1 MADQKQQQQQQ
12 QQRPVPWPS
21 NFLHYINLLYP
32 PPPRRPAPLITTS
45 CKFQQTLFQDLTNLV
60 AHSKHDKTKFMA
72 KDYPAGDLDVVD
84 GDVDAGGL
92 SRYVYRIFTY
102 GSLPK
107 HSDFFRHP
115 NGLNCRGT
123 MFLVDTVYGDAQ
135 LIALPM
141 QKFFNYGEGAAGAYA
156 PDRVE
161 NALRAYLKVDGS
173 LLTSYICPFQHKLKF
188 KSRNMPTYREYE
200 VVERS
205 ISEELKAELSKL
217 TSSNV
222 SVDLE
227 LTTPDNIV
235 VIEYADYAVHVLK
248 ARSTRTGNYIDI
260 RSSEFASQYPTIAA
274 HLVEEIPI
282 SQVDVTR
289 TDIEGYVLDMPDG
302 RMVKYKTLSYLST
315 AAALNALRQRH
326 VDKKTMAT
334 SLYKA
339 AADGMLDK
347 VRSLH
352 RLWAAQ
358 RQINDFPLTQLLEQL
373 KKVEAFAEETL
384 DRLIQ
389 TVE

>member
-1 MADQKQQQQQQ
+1 MVK
-12 QQRPVPWPS
+12 
-21 NFLHYINLLYP
+21 
-32 PPPRRPAPLITTS
+32 
-45 CKFQQTLFQDLTNLV
+45 
-60 AHSKHDKTKFMA
+60 
-72 KDYPAGDLDVVD
+72 
-84 GDVDAGGL
+84 
-92 SRYVYRIFTY
+92 
-102 GSLPK
+102 
-107 HSDFFRHP
+107 
-115 NGLNCRGT
+115 
-123 MFLVDTVYGDAQ
+123 
-135 LIALPM
+135 
-141 QKFFNYGEGAAGAYA
+141 
-156 PDRVE
+156 

-289 TDIEGYVLDMPDG
+289 TDIEGYVLDMPDS

-373 KKVEAFAEETL
+373 KKVEAFAKETL

-389 TVE
+389 TVETFYKENKHLARSDYARKVKANAELIGPLLPHALMCKYLDKDINFKELAVRLYAHKAPIDTIVEHIMNQQGRSLPSIPNVVAGEQE